1 MTYYYE
7 GFPQSDRNEKISMV
21 NLDELEERAKKVM
34 PKGAYY
40 YIASG
45 AENEWTWRANT
56 SAFQHYQIIPRALT
70 DMDNP
75 QTDTEFM
82 GMKLKTPVM
91 IAPIACHGIAHKD
104 AEVATQKGAA
114 AAGALFTSSTY
125 GNKSVE
131 EIAKAAPNAPRFFQL
146 YLSKDWKFNE
156 MVFEAIKKAGYTGIM
171 LTVDALVSGYREAN
185 LRTNFTYPVPLDF
198 FTRYL
203 GGKGK
208 GQSVAQMYA
217 ASAQKIGPADLKRI
231 KEESGL
237 PVIVKGVMC
246 AEDANKA
253 IEAGAD
259 GIYVT
264 NHGGREVDG
273 APATIDVLP
282 SIAKAVNHRV
292 PIIFDSGV
300 RRGSHVFKAL
310 ALGADLVGIGR
321 PYLYGLALGGPKGV
335 ESVIDQ
341 LNDELKIDMQLT
353 GCKTI
358 ADVKHAKVTHIS
370 YGLDTLP
377 SNTDPSRIGTYPVTD
392 DNQLKGKAAD
402 STSGASQSGSNTDSE
417 QEETDSSSGA
427 SESSDSS
434 SGASESSD
442 SNSGA
447 SDSADSSSGASSS
460 DSSQGSDTSSGASQH

>member
-1 MTYYYE
+1 MTTYYN
-7 GFPQSDRNEKISMV
+7 GFPQSDRDEEIKMV

-34 PKGAYY
+34 TEGAYY

-45 AENEWTWRANT
+45 SENEWTWRNNT
-56 SAFQHYQIIPRALT
+56 TAFNHFQIVPRALT

-82 GMKLKTPVM
+82 GLKLKTPVM

-114 AAGALFTSSTY
+114 AAGALFSSSTY

-131 EIAKAAPNAPRFFQL
+131 DIAAAAPGAPRLFQL
-146 YLSKDWKFNE
+146 YLSKDWEFNK
-156 MVFEAIKKAGYTGIM
+156 MVFDAVKKAGYAGII

-185 LRTNFTYPVPLDF
+185 IRTNFAFPVPLDF
-198 FTRYL
+198 FTRYQ
-203 GGKGK
+203 GGKGE
-208 GQSVAQMYA
+208 GQTVAEMYA
-217 ASAQKIGPADLKRI
+217 SSAQKIGPEDVRKI
-231 KEESGL
+231 KEMSGL

-246 AEDANKA
+246 AEDAYIA
-253 IEAGAD
+253 LGAGAD

-264 NHGGREVDG
+264 NHGGREVDSG
-273 APATIDVLP
+273 PATIDMLP
-282 SIAKAVNHRV
+282 EIAQAVNHRV

-335 ESVIDQ
+335 KSVIDQ

-358 ADVKHAKVTHIS
+358 EDIKHARLTHIN
-370 YGLDTLP
+370 YTADDLK
-377 SNTDPSRIGTYPVTD
+377 SNTDPSRIKPYPVTK
-392 DNQLKGKAAD
+392 DNQEKD
-402 STSGASQSGSNTDSE
+402 SGNDAVSGASQ
-417 QEETDSSSGA
+417 A
-427 SESSDSS
+427 
-434 SGASESSD
+434 
-442 SNSGA
+442 
-447 SDSADSSSGASSS
+447 
-460 DSSQGSDTSSGASQH
+460 

>member
-1 MTYYYE
+1 MTHYFD
-7 GFPQSDRNEKISMV
+7 GFPQSDRDEKISMV

-56 SAFQHYQIIPRALT
+56 SAFQHFQIVPRALT
-70 DMDNP
+70 NMDDP

-114 AAGALFTSSTY
+114 AAGAMFSSSTY

-131 EIAKAAPNAPRFFQL
+131 DIAKAAPNAPRLFQL
-146 YLSKDWKFNE
+146 YLSKDWKFNK
-156 MVFEAIKKAGYTGIM
+156 MVFDAIKKAGYKGIM

-203 GGKGK
+203 GGKGQ

-217 ASAQKIGPADLKRI
+217 ASAQKIGPKDVKRI

-246 AEDANKA
+246 AEDAYKA
-253 IEAGAD
+253 IGAGAD

-282 SIAKAVNHRV
+282 EIAKAVNHRV

-341 LNDELKIDMQLT
+341 LDEELKIDMQLT

-358 ADVKHAKVTHIS
+358 ADVKHAKINHFS
-370 YGLDTLP
+370 YGLDNLP

-392 DNQLKGKAAD
+392 ENQLKGEAAD
-402 STSGASQSGSNTDSE
+402 ASSGASQSGSSTDAK
-417 QEETDSSSGA
+417 EEDTSSGASDSSDAGSGA
-427 SESSDSS
+427 SESDDSQS
-434 SGASESSD
+434 T
-442 SNSGA
+442 
-447 SDSADSSSGASSS
+447 
-460 DSSQGSDTSSGASQH
+460 DTSSGASQHWSYKKWSWRQSASFFCPK